1 MKKLVLTIL
10 TAASFTAFAMSA
22 GAVVLPSDAKVA
34 SSYATVVGGK
44 VVYEKSPTAFCSITF
59 DQILK
64 AYGGALKPE
73 AVSGVPTSYAKV
85 SDGKV
90 VLNDTSVAYEPV
102 AYHSIFTAYGF
113 QLSPEEVKAKLGAV
127 DYAKVVDGK
136 IVFGKNCV
144 AYSGE
149 GFAEILAAYNLPV
162 VAAAAPTPAP
172 AAAKKAEKKVWKLN
186 ADTLFDFDKAVVKAQ
201 YYPLLDEI
209 ADALKNEPALKAEIH
224 GHTDS
229 VGTNAYNQTLSVKRA
244 NAVLTYLTKK
254 GVAASRLTA
263 IGFGETKPEAS
274 NKTKEG
280 RAQNRRVEVH
290 PLQ

>member
-1 MKKLVLTIL
+1 MKKFVLTL
-10 TAASFTAFAMSA
+10 VTAASLSAFAMSA

-73 AVSGVPTSYAKV
+73 AVAGVPTSYAKA

-90 VLNDTSVAYEPV
+90 VLNDTAIAYEPV

-113 QLSPEEVKAKLGAV
+113 QLTPEEVKAKLGAV

-149 GFAEILAAYNLPV
+149 GFAEILAAYTLPA

-172 AAAKKAEKKVWKLN
+172 VQSKKEQKSYTLSS
-186 ADTLFDFDKAVVKAQ
+186 DYLFDFDKAVIKKE
-201 YYPLLDEI
+201 YYPFLDEI
-209 ADALKNEPALKAEIH
+209 AAELTSDPSLKIIIE
-224 GHTDS
+224 GHTCNMGS
-229 VGTNAYNQTLSVKRA
+229 SKYNQGLSERRA
-244 NAVLTYLTKK
+244 KAVLVYLTKK
-254 GVAASRLTA
+254 NVDASRMTA
-263 IGFGETKPEAS
+263 IGYGEEKPAFS
-274 NKTKEG
+274 NDTKEG
-280 RAQNRRVEVH
+280 KAKNRRVEVK
-290 PLQ
+290 PKK